1 MASIIR
7 IKRSSGTSKPAS
19 LNWGE
24 MAYVTGIG
32 SYGGTNQYKDRVW
45 IGDDGTN
52 SIPVGG
58 HYYTSMMEHSP
69 GSVDG
74 VSNTRN
80 SDGGIVA
87 VLDSNRK
94 VDQWN
99 VDNLRLDTNILSSTN
114 TDGDITLDANGTGE
128 VIIPDDS
135 FFTFGTDKNA
145 KIEYDENGTDR
156 VQVTG
161 APWTFNSE
169 VQFSGAFT
177 VDQVQIRDNI
187 ISTKSGSGNLLYL
200 DPYPDGLSNEGTVI
214 VKGSLQVD

>member
-19 LNWGE
+19 LQWGE

-32 SYGGTNQYKDRVW
+32 SYGGVNQYKDRVW

-58 HYYTSMMEHSP
+58 HYYTSMMEHTP
-69 GSVDG
+69 GSITG
-74 VSNTRN
+74 VTNTRN

-94 VDQWN
+94 VDEWN
-99 VDNLRLDTNILSSTN
+99 VDNLTLNANTLSSSNTN
-114 TDGDITLDANGTGE
+114 GEIILDANGTGE
-128 VIIPDDS
+128 VLIPDDS

-177 VDQVQIRDNI
+177 VDQVEIRDNI
-187 ISTKSGSGNLLYL
+187 ISTKSGSGIFYILTHIQ
-200 DPYPDGLSNEGTVI
+200 TV
-214 VKGSLQVD
+214 

>member
-69 GSVDG
+69 GTVAG

-87 VLDSNRK
+87 VLDSDRK

-99 VDNLRLDTNILSSTN
+99 VDNIRLDTNTLSSTN

-128 VIIPDDS
+128 VIISDDS
-135 FFTFGTDKNA
+135 FFTLVLIRMLKLNMMKT
-145 KIEYDENGTDR
+145 E
-156 VQVTG
+156 
-161 APWTFNSE
+161 
-169 VQFSGAFT
+169 
-177 VDQVQIRDNI
+177 QIGYR
-187 ISTKSGSGNLLYL
+187 
-200 DPYPDGLSNEGTVI
+200 
-214 VKGSLQVD
+214 